1 MGKIP
6 MTNSFDFDKFRSLLY
21 DASRAAFLAIQHA
34 HVNEHFYSFALFTSG
49 DMAYVFPTSSTE
61 NGLTQAA
68 QKYIDKKW
76 DKGRSL
82 EQLRAKLKWSPA
94 DIVKIVICVVVTI
107 LASIGSA

>member
-1 MGKIP
+1 MSKIP

-21 DASRAAFLAIQHA
+21 DASKAAFLAIQHMHA
-34 HVNEHFYSFALFTSG
+34 NEHFYSFALFTSG

-82 EQLRAKLKWSPA
+82 EQLRAELKWSPA
-94 DIVKIVICVVVTI
+94 DSPLHTEGK
-107 LASIGSA
+107 

>member
-1 MGKIP
+1 

-49 DMAYVFPTSSTE
+49 DMAHVFPTSSTE